1 VTPAPAF
8 VEALQR
14 AARGDTPPLITI
26 ELRPPRMDLEAEGLM
41 DAWID
46 LNRAIHRFT
55 RAGHPVFLT
64 DDAVGQAEEENL
76 SHLTANLDDTVA
88 RERIVPFLTSKHS
101 LDYCLLHA
109 ERTHSLGFGALTVL
123 GGDRSVGPP
132 RCVEH
137 AWQLRERIRARVPG
151 LRLGGWANPFRD
163 PAEQAGYL
171 AAERGEG
178 PGPASLDFFLTQVV
192 HHHDARR
199 VEDFWREL
207 RRRDLTVPG
216 LVGIF
221 HYRSANA
228 RTLERLQHFLPVPAA
243 QVTRDFASGASAE
256 QLTARSVRAALDA
269 GAPGVYISN
278 LGLRGAGRSLRWIL
292 DELGR

>member
-1 VTPAPAF
+1 MF
-8 VEALQR
+8 EALQA

-26 ELRPPRMDLEAEGLM
+26 ELRPPPTHLEGEGAI

-55 RAGHPVFLT
+55 LAGHPVFLT

-76 SHLTANLDDTVA
+76 SHLAGNLDDAVPH
-88 RERIVPFLTSKHS
+88 ERIVPFLTSKHP

-137 AWQLRERIRARVPG
+137 AWQLRALIRGRVPA

-163 PAEQAGYL
+163 ATQQVGFL
-171 AAERGEG
+171 ADPRETA
-178 PGPASLDFFLTQVV
+178 DFFLTQVV
-192 HHHDARR
+192 SHHDAART
-199 VEDFWREL
+199 EAFWAEL
-207 RRRDLTVPG
+207 RRRDITLPG
-216 LVGIF
+216 LAGIF
-221 HYRSANA
+221 HYRSANP
-228 RTLERLQHFLPVPAA
+228 RTLERLSHFLPVPAEGI
-243 QVTRDFASGASAE
+243 TRDFEADLSAE
-256 QLTARSVRAALDA
+256 EQTARSIRSAFDA

-278 LGLRGAGRSLRWIL
+278 LGLRGAGRTLRRIL
-292 DELGR
+292 EHVHAPTR